1 MFACWPGSCLSGSAI
16 PNSCFGAYT
25 QRSIPSANNSCC
37 GNSDPQA
44 GPAELQKY
52 QLECGPG
59 AGSRYGMHA
68 CPCLLRRV
76 GGDKLDAFEHE
87 IAPQPKEKSSFILGR
102 NEETKP
108 LECPLPRA
116 TQDSLK

>member
-1 MFACWPGSCLSGSAI
+1 
-16 PNSCFGAYT
+16 
-25 QRSIPSANNSCC
+25 
-37 GNSDPQA
+37 
-44 GPAELQKY
+44 
-52 QLECGPG
+52 
-59 AGSRYGMHA
+59 MHA

-87 IAPQPKEKSSFILGR
+87 IDPQAKEKSSFILGR

-116 TQDSLK
+116 TQNSLK